1 MQSTPDPQGD
11 HATGHSTDLQTDH
24 PVGTPHIIHPIILDQ
39 VSEMAV
45 EITQVATGMT
55 KETSSTAKTTGIT
68 DINPTIGTTDMTRET
83 IATKT

>member
-1 MQSTPDPQGD
+1 MQSTPDPQAD

-55 KETSSTAKTTGIT
+55 KETSGTATGIT
-68 DINPTIGTTDMTRET
+68 DINPAISTTDMTRET

>member
-1 MQSTPDPQGD
+1 MQSTPDPQAD

-24 PVGTPHIIHPIILDQ
+24 PVGTPHIIHPIILNQ

-55 KETSSTAKTTGIT
+55 KETSGTATGIT
-68 DINPTIGTTDMTRET
+68 DINPTISTTDMTRET